1 MDDRVGKIQPGNRP
15 DPESAYVLPTA
26 SLPWARPH
34 QLMYGGSNSGSGKFE
49 IPKLGSIVRITFD
62 NGNYYQPVYHE
73 NIYPSGQFHPIIRSD
88 EKRIMQVLLGLQ
100 SNSLKF
106 TTEGKIKIFVSIIE
120 SEDDMNKS
128 QYV

>member
-1 MDDRVGKIQPGNRP
+1 MAIQRLNAQKKGLDFSVEYLNIC
-15 DPESAYVLPTA
+15 
-26 SLPWARPH
+26 
-34 QLMYGGSNSGSGKFE
+34 QN
-49 IPKLGSIVRITFD
+49 
-62 NGNYYQPVYHE
+62 E

-128 QYV
+128 QYI